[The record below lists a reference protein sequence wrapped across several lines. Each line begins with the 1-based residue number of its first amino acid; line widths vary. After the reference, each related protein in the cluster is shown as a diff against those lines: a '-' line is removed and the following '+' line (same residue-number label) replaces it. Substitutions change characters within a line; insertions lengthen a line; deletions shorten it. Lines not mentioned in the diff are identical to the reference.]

1 MNYDFS
7 NYNNEEK
14 KQIKNSCL
22 QNIKKLLLMLRKK
35 PNNNDFIKNNI
46 QQNINKLKA
55 LKGNDTKRNS

>member
-7 NYNNEEK
+7 KNTEAEK

-55 LKGNDTKRNS
+55 LNNE

>member
-7 NYNNEEK
+7 QNTEAEK

-35 PNNNDFIKNNI
+35 PNNNEFIKSNI

-55 LKGNDTKRNS
+55 LKGNDTK